1 MDKAAAEPFA
11 AAQVISL
18 SRIFSG
24 PGALKH
30 SFAPTF
36 LSTCDLVS
44 MLVQANQII
53 SKRHYNFDRME
64 AAERRR
70 LGKDVQQQQQQQQQ
84 QQELEHFHHHQQA
97 PALSPLPPLAFRF
110 MVPEWLRQ
118 FSQSMAARLLPKAFV
133 TRRQARCQN
142 SDEFARV

>member
-1 MDKAAAEPFA
+1 
-11 AAQVISL
+11 
-18 SRIFSG
+18 
-24 PGALKH
+24 
-30 SFAPTF
+30 
-36 LSTCDLVS
+36 

-53 SKRHYNFDRME
+53 TKRHYNFDRME

-70 LGKDVQQQQQQQQQ
+70 LGKDVQQQQQH
-84 QQELEHFHHHQQA
+84 QELEQQDHFHHHQQA

-133 TRRQARCQN
+133 TRRQARCHN